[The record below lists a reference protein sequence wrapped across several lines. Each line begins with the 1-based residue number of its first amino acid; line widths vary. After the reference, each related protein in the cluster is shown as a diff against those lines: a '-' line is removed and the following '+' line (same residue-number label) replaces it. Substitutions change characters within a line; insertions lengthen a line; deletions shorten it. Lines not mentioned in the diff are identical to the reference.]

1 MVQFQCKPELCDTL
15 LTVAKRQ
22 LAEFCAEG
30 PTDDEFQK
38 AVLNLKK
45 NIPEQ
50 RISNRYWM
58 RQVRNIIEGYG
69 DEDDGSDWDDSFTPE
84 PPPRRRRRRN
94 DSGNSQSDIEEG
106 IGGCVDG
113 IGGCVGVI
121 FGLIL
126 LYQVVKHFAS

>member
-1 MVQFQCKPELCDTL
+1 
-15 LTVAKRQ
+15 VAKRQ

-69 DEDDGSDWDDSFTPE
+69 DEDAAYEAAVEALTPAKV
-84 PPPRRRRRRN
+84 R
-94 DSGNSQSDIEEG
+94 DVAATVAAGMNSIQYVMVPVTE
-106 IGGCVDG
+106 
-113 IGGCVGVI
+113 
-121 FGLIL
+121 
-126 LYQVVKHFAS
+126 